1 MSKTIDITAIIEGLG
16 GIDNIAKA
24 GNCMTRLRVTVHDAA
39 LVDRKKLQAVQGVM
53 GLAGDESNLQVI
65 LGPGK
70 ADAACQEIRKIQ
82 GGESQASVDH
92 VEEFN
97 QKKKGRNEIFTIISQ
112 IFTPLI
118 PAFAGTGLLYGIM
131 KLLQYIYI
139 YFGVQL
145 FNPAGIADGGS
156 VFMAALSVIAGSFF
170 SIMNIAVAGQ
180 AAKVRGGNLF
190 VGLAVGAI
198 VTNVGALNGISM
210 GIMNLQFKSGLG
222 GTFAALIGGML
233 AAKIEKS
240 ARKKLPNSLQIHFP
254 ALFSVVITGLALL
267 FIIQPICGIV
277 SDALS
282 TAILWLVYNAGAL
295 GGTIISG
302 TFLFL
307 VAMGI
312 HHIVTP
318 INTLLLQEVGYTC
331 LQGFTSLAGAGLA
344 GVAVGL
350 LIHYRDKKKYGK
362 LRSAVFGNILTQLLG
377 ISEPM
382 IYGISLPLWKPFLAA
397 NLGGACGG
405 FVLGLFKTQGAET
418 MMVSGLLGAL
428 VNTKPLAYLLGYATA
443 VTGAAFFTCVLGVK
457 NENMAVFLDD
467 ETENSNA

>member
-1 MSKTIDITAIIEGLG
+1 MSKTNDITAIIEGLG

-156 VFMAALSVIAGSFF
+156 
-170 SIMNIAVAGQ
+170 
-180 AAKVRGGNLF
+180 
-190 VGLAVGAI
+190 
-198 VTNVGALNGISM
+198 
-210 GIMNLQFKSGLG
+210 
-222 GTFAALIGGML
+222 
-233 AAKIEKS
+233 
-240 ARKKLPNSLQIHFP
+240 
-254 ALFSVVITGLALL
+254 
-267 FIIQPICGIV
+267 
-277 SDALS
+277 
-282 TAILWLVYNAGAL
+282 
-295 GGTIISG
+295 
-302 TFLFL
+302 
-307 VAMGI
+307 
-312 HHIVTP
+312 
-318 INTLLLQEVGYTC
+318 
-331 LQGFTSLAGAGLA
+331 
-344 GVAVGL
+344 
-350 LIHYRDKKKYGK
+350 
-362 LRSAVFGNILTQLLG
+362 
-377 ISEPM
+377 
-382 IYGISLPLWKPFLAA
+382 
-397 NLGGACGG
+397 
-405 FVLGLFKTQGAET
+405 
-418 MMVSGLLGAL
+418 
-428 VNTKPLAYLLGYATA
+428 
-443 VTGAAFFTCVLGVK
+443 
-457 NENMAVFLDD
+457 
-467 ETENSNA
+467 